1 MTTSSSTPALS
12 GQVAMVTGAGGG
24 LGAAVVAGL
33 ASAGAHVIAAD
44 VDVEAARRVAEAQ
57 GDDRAS
63 HVTMDVTDSTAVHG
77 VVERLHDE
85 HGRIDVLVNLAGFT
99 RDTRIADMTDELWE
113 QVVDVCLTGSFNTA
127 RACTPRMRARQ
138 YGRIV
143 NISSRA
149 YLGNPGQA
157 NYSAAKAGV
166 IGLTKALAKELGR
179 DGITVNAVAPGVIAT
194 AAVRAHPKFDKIQQ
208 RALRDNAIPRL
219 GEPDDVA
226 HAVTFLASPA
236 AGFITGDVQ
245 HVTGGRFG

>member
-1 MTTSSSTPALS
+1 MPQPAHTPALS
-12 GQVAMVTGAGGG
+12 GQVAIVTGAGGG
-24 LGAAVVAGL
+24 LGAAVVSTL
-33 ASAGAHVIAAD
+33 ASAGAHVVAAD
-44 VDVEAARRVAEAQ
+44 IDPEAARQVAEAE
-57 GDDRAS
+57 GHPAAS
-63 HVTMDVTDSTAVHG
+63 HVAMDVTDSTSVRG
-77 VVERLHDE
+77 VVERVHGE
-85 HGRIDVLVNLAGFT
+85 HGRLDVLVNLAGFT
-99 RDTRIADMTDELWE
+99 RDTRIADMTDELWD

-127 RACTPRMRARQ
+127 RACTPHMRAAQ

-219 GEPDDVA
+219 GEPEDVA
-226 HAVTFLASPA
+226 HAVAFLASPA
-236 AGFITGDVQ
+236 AGFITGDVL